1 MAQILVLQETPAQFR
16 PLSKVLTGRHK
27 VTEVTS
33 VERAMTAL
41 ESHKF
46 DLIISMVHLES
57 GSVFEFMHRVKQDPV
72 LKDIPFVCFSGR
84 FGKIARRLDPLMM
97 RIGEL
102 HGMKKFIRL
111 EDYCNSGAC
120 DFEALRQTFEECI

>member
-1 MAQILVLQETPAQFR
+1 MAQILVLQETPARFK
-16 PLSKVLTGRHK
+16 PLTAVLAGRHK
-27 VTEVTS
+27 LTEVNS

-41 ESHKF
+41 AAHNF
-46 DLIISMVHLES
+46 DLIISRVHLES
-57 GSVFEFMHRVKQDPV
+57 GSVFEFMHRVKQDPL
-72 LKDIPFVCFSGR
+72 LKSIPFVCFSGR

-111 EDYCNSGAC
+111 EDYCSTGTC
-120 DFEALRQTFEECI
+120 DFNALRQTFEECL